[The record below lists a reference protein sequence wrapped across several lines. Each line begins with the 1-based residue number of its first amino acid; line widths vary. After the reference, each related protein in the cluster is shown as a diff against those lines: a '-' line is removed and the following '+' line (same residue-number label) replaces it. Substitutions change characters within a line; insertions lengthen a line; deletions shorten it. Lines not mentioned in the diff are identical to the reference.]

1 MDVPQIARFLKILGH
16 LEFGLV
22 ANFGDC
28 IGLSTVVSTISF
40 TNANAN
46 FIYFIFFQFGVHP
59 NTPRIPSFEN
69 QTL

>member
-22 ANFGDC
+22 ANFRDC
-28 IGLSTVVSTISF
+28 IGLSSVFSTISF

-46 FIYFIFFQFGVHP
+46 LIFYFFSIWGTSKHTQNSFF
-59 NTPRIPSFEN
+59 
-69 QTL
+69 